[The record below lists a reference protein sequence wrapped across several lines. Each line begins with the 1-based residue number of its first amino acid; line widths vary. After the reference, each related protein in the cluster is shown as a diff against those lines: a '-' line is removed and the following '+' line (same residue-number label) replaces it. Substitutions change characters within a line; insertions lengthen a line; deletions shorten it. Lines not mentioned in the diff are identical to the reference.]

1 MIRLAMMLVAALV
14 VSTAADRA
22 YAKTAMQTFPVQAGA
37 GAHDVYPGRTVR
49 SGLPRNPLES
59 WAGSIPEPAGR
70 I

>member
-1 MIRLAMMLVAALV
+1 MLAVAV
-14 VSTAADRA
+14 VMSAAVGPARA
-22 YAKTAMQTFPVQAGA
+22 KMAMQTFPVQAGA